1 MGAITGLTKGLGSS
15 LIELQDKLNT
25 YNELKRN
32 DLIDVS
38 EIYTKGWQGTYV
50 AVIEQMLE
58 KLLPSVFISAT
69 PKFKSLMSQTVDLFD
84 VPVSTERTRILNGI
98 SSNILSYL
106 TIKAYQKNLLD
117 NNGQVA
123 ATLQNSF
130 IYPQPLVDGQQIKS
144 IVDVID
150 DLKGTEAGQDNFFLE
165 EFVIATP
172 ASDLSNTTGINL
184 AEANTF
190 RNLSDSQK
198 IDLQTSFA
206 KLYNSLET
214 RNDADAIINYIMVK
228 DGLELRYASLLE
240 AISPYTL
247 APYLNQINNVQQ
259 TFNGLV
265 SFESTYGITE
275 QELTKEFL
283 SNYPIAS
290 GMNSLLKTF
299 MQGEGQALP
308 KAYSFQQG
316 KLKFTLES
324 DAVAEQVLRI
334 GNIDDAGSIK
344 YFTYV
349 ANQGIADSQSG
360 DVTYVLTK
368 PVGSRSQTPIGFMF
382 GPSATLQS
390 IDNNVVVTQPA
401 QQAGNVIN
409 IYAGTNENA
418 ELSNFANR
426 PFKANYS
433 TLIGDENYEFSGD
446 FKSVEQAFQYAKS
459 MFLSNFKDTDSN
471 NNILEKIKNTTSPSK
486 AKSLGRTLTTLNSKK
501 WDNESQYIMKDLINQ
516 SFEQNP
522 DALEK
527 LLDTGN
533 ATLTHTQDKTKY
545 RELFPKILMEV
556 REELGGSQPAQQASE
571 VVPADSLDDDNT
583 GFNVV
588 EAALKS
594 ETSIVEANEKE
605 TTIRA
610 AGPQSDPVNIANKA
624 KLLEQ
629 LSLNFEVVE
638 QDQNSAQALNAT
650 DQDLKPSDPT
660 NEKSLVNEQTKFIF
674 EEDITEQYPDL
685 ANEYDRLMKNKNNY
699 PVMVAEKLFP
709 VEVMIEQY
717 EEMKKINVNLTEEDF
732 KEHLKCLGIK

>member
-1 MGAITGLTKGLGSS
+1 
-15 LIELQDKLNT
+15 
-25 YNELKRN
+25 
-32 DLIDVS
+32 
-38 EIYTKGWQGTYV
+38 
-50 AVIEQMLE
+50 MLE

-316 KLKFTLES
+316 KLKFTYES
-324 DAVAEQVLRI
+324 DAVEEQVLRI

-390 IDNNVVVTQPA
+390 IDNNVVVTQPT
-401 QQAGNVIN
+401 QQTSEVKVVNEVYDPITDDAYSLNLNYKGRKYDMVISRN
-409 IYAGTNENA
+409 GEIIDPSYYNSKT
-418 ELSNFANR
+418 LKDVDVKPSF
-426 PFKANYS
+426 FKFTS
-433 TLIGDENYEFSGD
+433 QD
-446 FKSVEQAFQYAKS
+446 
-459 MFLSNFKDTDSN
+459 
-471 NNILEKIKNTTSPSK
+471 IKNIFS
-486 AKSLGRTLTTLNSKK
+486 
-501 WDNESQYIMKDLINQ
+501 EI
-516 SFEQNP
+516 E
-522 DALEK
+522 
-527 LLDTGN
+527 
-533 ATLTHTQDKTKY
+533 
-545 RELFPKILMEV
+545 
-556 REELGGSQPAQQASE
+556 QPAQQTSE